1 MLKNDF
7 LKLYN
12 YLPLRKLIKF
22 ELSFMYLRVSY
33 GYKKPKSSPL
43 YIFTVRPNFNEILP
57 AVSDIS
63 CAAEGQRDKETSA
76 LILILR
82 LNSQFSNIPP
92 AKFVAIRCLRSR
104 CHVINNSLDE
114 AMFTL

>member
-1 MLKNDF
+1 MLKTKVV

-12 YLPLRKLIKF
+12 YLPLKKLIKF

-33 GYKKPKSSPL
+33 GHKKPKSSPL
-43 YIFTVRPNFNEILP
+43 YIFKLRPNFNEILT
-57 AVSDIS
+57 AVSDIN
-63 CAAEGQRDKETSA
+63 CADNGQRDKKTSA

-92 AKFVAIRCLRSR
+92 TKFVSIRRLKSR
-104 CHVINNSLDE
+104 CHVINP
-114 AMFTL
+114 